1 MKFRNFIA
9 KRYSALQEKKK
20 NGKSGGFD
28 GMVVTICLIL
38 LVMILI
44 FLFNTVIVNKVKT
57 SINTVGE
64 EVESLTNW
72 AGDQQ
77 SNTTTNTDTNNGT
90 NP

>member
-9 KRYSALQEKKK
+9 KRYSALQEKKN

-57 SINTVGE
+57 SIETVGT
-64 EVESLTNW
+64 EVESLTDW
-72 AGDQQ
+72 AGNQQ
-77 SNTTTNTDTNNGT
+77 TNTTNTDTNNST

>member
-57 SINTVGE
+57 SIETVGT
-64 EVESLTNW
+64 EVESLTDW
-72 AGDQQ
+72 AGSQQ
-77 SNTTTNTDTNNGT
+77 TNTTNTDTNNGT